1 MKTADHIQPTHAGNG
16 DTHTR
21 PAAGRPAD
29 SPSRSS
35 GGTRFWN
42 WLRRM
47 VKNGKVARSTAA
59 AWMTLLIAVP
69 VAVAFLTVWGGLAK
83 TTQSDEL
90 SVAALKLFAVWCLSF
105 LPGWLYVRFLGQRAG
120 ALWDEYVLYLH
131 RLGWDRPAHLPKPP
145 RNSDFYQEWLK
156 DKGNLQP
163 KEQNIYRQKFIAY
176 YGRSIP
182 ESSTTGSNFSVR
194 TETMFPVFLAT
205 IVLAVCWVAVLWN
218 TSFATNPATI
228 WDILKF
234 AFLGAYAFI
243 VQSLIRRF
251 FQSDLRPSA
260 YAGAV
265 LRIIVVLVT
274 MVALHQLLGGVAPT
288 TEAAVAFMVGF
299 FPVIA
304 FQALQRVAA
313 ATLRV
318 VVPQLTPDY
327 PLNQLDGLNV
337 WYEARLVEEGI
348 EDMQNLAT
356 ANLVD
361 VILHT
366 RVPVGRLV
374 DWVDQAQLYL
384 HLDRAERG
392 YRERRLVR
400 ADRKP
405 AVNDN
410 GRARS
415 DQRPLEG
422 DDQAQAAPKPA
433 DNGKA
438 PTDQTPPAQ
447 GDLHAYDPLVH
458 GSLSPHNR
466 AGTKTR
472 VGLRQLG
479 IRTATDLLKAFPP
492 EQIDRRVDDN
502 DGERLS
508 FSKLEAGGLDE
519 DQLRTLVRVLD
530 EDTALAPIWNWQT
543 RGVQA
548 RRDCRRPRSQR
559 TGPCAATAHQD
570 RSRQA
575 GTPAPS
581 RT

>member
-1 MKTADHIQPTHAGNG
+1 
-16 DTHTR
+16 
-21 PAAGRPAD
+21 
-29 SPSRSS
+29 
-35 GGTRFWN
+35 
-42 WLRRM
+42 
-47 VKNGKVARSTAA
+47 
-59 AWMTLLIAVP
+59 MTLLIAVP
-69 VAVAFLTVWGGLAK
+69 VAVAFLTLWGGPAK
-83 TTQSDEL
+83 TTRPDEL
-90 SVAALKLFAVWCLSF
+90 SVAALKLFGVWCLSF

-145 RNSDFYQEWLK
+145 RNSDFYQEWLH

-182 ESSTTGSNFSVR
+182 ESSTRSNFSVR

-205 IVLAVCWVAVLWN
+205 IVLAVCWVAVLWD
-218 TSFATNPATI
+218 TSSATDPTGI

-274 MVALHQLLGGVAPT
+274 MVALHQLLGAVAPT

-318 VVPQLTPDY
+318 FVPQLTPDY

-392 YRERRLVR
+392 HRERRLVR
-400 ADRKP
+400 
-405 AVNDN
+405 
-410 GRARS
+410 
-415 DQRPLEG
+415 
-422 DDQAQAAPKPA
+422 AAPKPA

-438 PTDQTPPAQ
+438 PTDQTPPAK
-447 GDLHAYDPLVH
+447 GDVHAYDPLVH

-502 DGERLS
+502 GGDRLS
-508 FSKLEAGGLDE
+508 FSDLKPRGLDE
-519 DQLRTLVRVLD
+519 DQIRTLVRVLD

-559 TGPCAATAHQD
+559 TGTGPCAATAHRNPLQQQ
-570 RSRQA
+570 RVLRAEHRHRQA
-575 GTPAPS
+575 RARRPRRRQTGTS
-581 RT
+581 

>member
-1 MKTADHIQPTHAGNG
+1 MKTADHIQPMHPGNG
-16 DTHTR
+16 DTRT
-21 PAAGRPAD
+21 RPAD
-29 SPSRSS
+29 SAPRLP
-35 GGTRFWN
+35 GGTRFLN
-42 WLRRM
+42 WLRSM

-69 VAVAFLTVWGGLAK
+69 VAVAFLTVWGGPTK
-83 TTQSDEL
+83 TTRPEEL
-90 SVAALKLFAVWCLSF
+90 SVAALKLFGVWCLSF

-145 RNSDFYQEWLK
+145 RNSDFYQEWLH

-182 ESSTTGSNFSVR
+182 ESSTKGNFSVR

-205 IVLAVCWVAVLWN
+205 IVLAVCWVAVLWD
-218 TSFATNPATI
+218 TSSAANPTTI
-228 WDILKF
+228 WDVLKF

-260 YAGAV
+260 YAGAA

-274 MVALHQLLGGVAPT
+274 MAALHQLLGPVT
-288 TEAAVAFMVGF
+288 SISTEAAVAFVVGF

-304 FQALQRVAA
+304 FQALQRAAA

-318 VVPQLTPDY
+318 FVPQLTPDY

-400 ADRKP
+400 AARKP
-405 AVNDN
+405 AVNDDDS
-410 GRARS
+410 ART
-415 DQRPLEG
+415 DQRPPQG
-422 DDQAQAAPKPA
+422 DDQDQAAPKPA

-438 PTDQTPPAQ
+438 PADRTRPPE
-447 GDLHAYDPLVH
+447 GDVHAYDPLVH

-492 EQIDRRVDDN
+492 EQIDRRLDD
-502 DGERLS
+502 DGQGRLS
-508 FSKLEAGGLDE
+508 FFDLKPRGLDV
-519 DQLRTLVRVLD
+519 DQIRTLVRVLD
-530 EDTALAPIWNWQT
+530 EDTALAPIWNWQA

-559 TGPCAATAHQD
+559 TGTGSCAATAHQD
-570 RSRQA
+570 RSPQA
-575 GTPAPS
+575 GAPAPS
-581 RT
+581 GT